1 MLRPARSASKWYH
14 STRPVLG
21 LQGGGPRNHE
31 RGCLATVNENLD
43 AGTAVSRGLAECLG
57 AAPTQCCQHAF
68 DVLAGAEAVDA
79 MVDTAARIGENV
91 EATDL
96 DLVGT
101 AGLRSGAK
109 RAEYRMLG
117 LQGFDSDYLGAA
129 TPTAQRDLVIVRGS
143 PTLRS
148 RRRPVKHR
156 AGAPALA
163 VWRLG
168 RTWRARRPCASRLR
182 FAQHSRTLGIAGCIV
197 NESAIATH
205 NDFASMGITSA
216 DC

>member
-1 MLRPARSASKWYH
+1 
-14 STRPVLG
+14 
-21 LQGGGPRNHE
+21 
-31 RGCLATVNENLD
+31 
-43 AGTAVSRGLAECLG
+43 
-57 AAPTQCCQHAF
+57 
-68 DVLAGAEAVDA
+68 
-79 MVDTAARIGENV
+79 
-91 EATDL
+91 
-96 DLVGT
+96 
-101 AGLRSGAK
+101 
-109 RAEYRMLG
+109 MLG
-117 LQGFDSDYLGAA
+117 LQAFDSDYLGAA

-163 VWRLG
+163 VRRLG
-168 RTWRARRPCASRLR
+168 PGARGSRLR